1 MGRPLNLAKVSY
13 TVVRRKKLKAP
24 QAPKPAGIYRGEPKM
39 SAETFLVRTMS
50 DTVETDIQRVH
61 VIANEVLTRYKK
73 SPLSFEQLRKVADG
87 PFDLFLIPLIFAQD
101 YQRDPRIIFNE
112 RKRQEIRNHAL
123 EIARKHGY
131 DTTPPELVPGI
142 EGSLR
147 AAQEA
152 GLANILMTTGG
163 RRFQHHAMERHGIGG
178 YFREIID
185 RDETYFVKEQGIY
198 HLFRK
203 HKKAQVILLSGTSS
217 YIRAGNNLEL
227 CTVGGDGDRLEV
239 YTVALATPCSYN
251 DEETLSAAR
260 PKLLIRGLDEL
271 IPKLRECGLLGR
283 AALAKGL

>member
-1 MGRPLNLAKVSY
+1 
-13 TVVRRKKLKAP
+13 
-24 QAPKPAGIYRGEPKM
+24 M

-61 VIANEVLTRYKK
+61 VIANEVLARYQKG
-73 SPLSFEQLRKVADG
+73 SVSFEQLRKLADG

-101 YQRDPRIIFNE
+101 YQRDPKIVFNE
-112 RKRQEIRNHAL
+112 GKRQEIRNHAL

-142 EGSLR
+142 EDSLR

-152 GLANILMTTGG
+152 GLVNILMTTGG

-178 YFREIID
+178 YFQEIID
-185 RDETYFVKEQGIY
+185 RDETYFTKEQGIY

-203 HKKAQVILLSGTSS
+203 HKRAQVILVSGTSS
-217 YIRAGNNLEL
+217 YIRAGNNLEF
-227 CTVGGDGDRLEV
+227 CTVGRDGDRLEV
-239 YTVALATPCSYN
+239 YTVALAAPYSYN

-260 PKLLIRGLDEL
+260 PKLLIRSLDGL
-271 IPKLRECGLLGR
+271 IPKLRECGQLGR
-283 AALAKGL
+283 PALAQGP